1 MKSHRLLLALVVSL
15 SAVCLTESHAAEVP
29 KKKVVFVAGRPSH
42 PPGQHEHRAGCLL
55 LSEHLNKSGLPIQ
68 AVVTENG
75 WPQDESIFH
84 GASAVVIYSDGGGG
98 HPAIQHLETLKKLA
112 KDGVGLGC
120 IHYAVEIPKGEPGS
134 TFVSLLGGYFE
145 SNWSVNPHW
154 TASFKVP
161 KHEVTRGIADFSM
174 LDEWYFHMR
183 FQDQMKGVTP
193 ILSDV
198 PPAETLSRPDGEH
211 SGNPAVREAVARKE
225 LQHVMWAYD
234 RPEAVGKGRS
244 FGFTGGH
251 FHRNW
256 QNDNHRR
263 VVLNAIA
270 WISGLDVPAGG
281 VPSRTPTDEE
291 MQANLDKKN

>member
-15 SAVCLTESHAAEVP
+15 SAFCLMESRADEAA
-29 KKKVVFVAGRPSH
+29 KKKIVFVAGRPSH

-55 LSEHLNKSGLPIQ
+55 LYDHLNKSGLPIQ
-68 AVVTENG
+68 AVVTDNG
-75 WPQDESIFH
+75 WPQDESIFN
-84 GASAVVIYSDGGGG
+84 GASAVVVYSDGGGG

-120 IHYAVEIPKGEPGS
+120 IHYAVEIPKGEPGN

-154 TASFKVP
+154 TASFKLP
-161 KHEVTRGIADFSM
+161 KHEITRGIAEFSM

-183 FQDQMKGVTP
+183 FQDQMTDVTP

-198 PPAETLSRPDGEH
+198 PPPETLSRPDGEH
-211 SGNPAVREAVARKE
+211 SGNPAVREAVAKKE

-263 VVLNAIA
+263 VVLNAIV

-281 VPSRTPTDEE
+281 VPSKTPTDEE

>member
-1 MKSHRLLLALVVSL
+1 MKSHRLLLALVVSF
-15 SAVCLTESHAAEVP
+15 SAVCLIDARADEAA
-29 KKKVVFVAGRPSH
+29 KKKIVFVAGRPSH

-55 LSEHLNKSGLPIQ
+55 LSDHLNKSGLPIQ
-68 AVVTENG
+68 AVVTDNG
-75 WPQDESIFH
+75 WPQDESIFN
-84 GASAVVIYSDGGGG
+84 GASAVVVYSDGGGG

-120 IHYAVEIPKGEPGS
+120 IHYAVEIPKGEPGN

-154 TASFKVP
+154 TASFKLP

-198 PPAETLSRPDGEH
+198 PPPETLSRPDGEH

-263 VVLNAIA
+263 VVLNAIV

-281 VPSRTPTDEE
+281 VPSKTPTDEE

>member
-15 SAVCLTESHAAEVP
+15 SAFCLMESRADEAA
-29 KKKVVFVAGRPSH
+29 KKKIVFVAGRPSH

-55 LSEHLNKSGLPIQ
+55 LYDHLNKSGLPIQ
-68 AVVTENG
+68 AVVTDNG
-75 WPQDESIFH
+75 WPQDESIFN
-84 GASAVVIYSDGGGG
+84 GASAVVVYSDGGGG

-120 IHYAVEIPKGEPGS
+120 IHYAVEIPKGEPGN

-154 TASFKVP
+154 TASFKLP
-161 KHEVTRGIADFSM
+161 KHEITRGIAEFSM

-183 FQDQMKGVTP
+183 FQDQMTDVTP

-198 PPAETLSRPDGEH
+198 PPPETLSRPDGEH
-211 SGNPAVREAVARKE
+211 SGNPAVREAVAKKE

-263 VVLNAIA
+263 VVLNAIV
-270 WISGLDVPAGG
+270 WISDLDVPAGG
-281 VPSRTPTDEE
+281 VPSKTPTDEE

>member
-1 MKSHRLLLALVVSL
+1 MKSGSILLALALTALCVPPL
-15 SAVCLTESHAAEVP
+15 HAEESATR
-29 KKKVVFVAGRPSH
+29 KIVFVAGRPSH
-42 PPGQHEHRAGCLL
+42 PPGQHEHRAGCIL
-55 LSEHLNKSGLPIQ
+55 LSDHLSKSGLPIQ

-75 WPQDESIFH
+75 WPQDESVFN
-84 GASAVVIYSDGGGG
+84 GASAVVVYSDGGGG
-98 HPAIQHLETLKKLA
+98 HPALQHLETLKKLA
-112 KDGVGLGC
+112 REGVGLGC
-120 IHYAVEIPKGEPGS
+120 IHYAVEIPKGEPGN
-134 TFVSLLGGYFE
+134 TFVGLLGGYFE

-154 TASFKVP
+154 TASFKLP
-161 KHEVTRGIADFSM
+161 KHEITRGIAEFST

-183 FQDQMKGVTP
+183 FQDRMTGVTP

-198 PPAETLSRPDGEH
+198 PPPETLSRPDGEH
-211 SGNPAVREAVARKE
+211 SGNPAVREAVAKKE

-263 VVLNAIA
+263 VVLNAIV

-281 VPSRTPTDEE
+281 VPSKTPTDEE